1 MKIFWIGFAMVLP
14 ALAQA
19 PDAAAQRA
27 LVQAADKLQQA
38 VIKMQQDTR
47 VVAVRGGIVKSA
59 PYSAD
64 AVTETTQ
71 LLADGNRI
79 EQSTTQKLYRDSEG
93 RERREETVLAT
104 GALAQ
109 AQMPHMLTI
118 SDPVADVSYTLD
130 TEQRTARRV
139 SGFGTGIATG
149 VAKLNVPVQFYGTVV
164 GARIRQY
171 DATIGNGSTVAKE
184 DLGSRNIEGVTAQG
198 KRTTETIPAGQIG
211 NVAPINIVDEVWYS
225 PELKMNVLTT
235 HSDPRSGET
244 VYKLT
249 NINRAEQPKSLFE
262 PPADYTVTGP
272 AAGGRGRGAPVFQ
285 PSHVIEKAPLIEK

>member
-1 MKIFWIGFAMVLP
+1 MKIVWIVGFAIVLP
-14 ALAQA
+14 ALAQTQEDTIRLA
-19 PDAAAQRA
+19 VERLDQLAQA
-27 LVQAADKLQQA
+27 EQKLVA
-38 VIKMQQDTR
+38 TR
-47 VVAVRGGIVKSA
+47 VVAVRGGIVKNA

-64 AVTETTQ
+64 AVTGTTQ
-71 LLADGNRI
+71 LLGDGNRI

-130 TEQRTARRV
+130 TEQHTAQRINGFRR
-139 SGFGTGIATG
+139 GIDTG
-149 VAKLNVPVQFYGTVV
+149 VAKLNVPLQFYG
-164 GARIRQY
+164 Y
-171 DATIGNGSTVAKE
+171 ATAAGGGRIGNGSTVAKE
-184 DLGSRNIEGVTAQG
+184 DLGSKNIEGVTAKG
-198 KRTTETIPAGQIG
+198 TRTTETIPAGQIG

-249 NINRAEQPKSLFE
+249 NISRTEQPKSLFE
-262 PPADYTVTGP
+262 PPADYATTGP
-272 AAGGRGRGAPVFQ
+272 AAGGGRGRGAPVFQ
-285 PSHVIEKAPLIEK
+285 PSPAIEK

>member
-14 ALAQA
+14 MLAQT
-19 PDAAAQRA
+19 PDSAISARDR
-27 LVQAADKLQQA
+27 LQAA
-38 VIKMQQDTR
+38 VQDMRVLEAER
-47 VVAVRGGIVKSA
+47 VVKLEGGVVKNA

-64 AVTETTQ
+64 AVTQTTQ
-71 LLADGNRI
+71 VLGDGNRI
-79 EQSTTQKLYRDSEG
+79 ENSTAQKLYRDSEG
-93 RERREETVLAT
+93 RERREESVLAT

-109 AQMPHMLTI
+109 AEMPHVITI
-118 SDPVADVSYTLD
+118 NDPVEKVAYTLNA
-130 TEQRTARRV
+130 QQHTARLTQGMRILPAGGGGNLDLKQYLYV
-139 SGFGTGIATG
+139 SDGGIYQ
-149 VAKLNVPVQFYGTVV
+149 VAGSPQ
-164 GARIRQY
+164 
-171 DATIGNGSTVAKE
+171 IGNGSTVAKE

-211 NVAPINIVDEVWYS
+211 NVLAIKVVDEVWYS

-272 AAGGRGRGAPVFQ
+272 AAGAGGRGSQ
-285 PSHVIEKAPLIEK
+285 K